1 MGFVWWFLED
11 ECLSFVVFN
20 PPLATVKN
28 LAFWWNLSEYLS
40 GGVCARLVMIWGSPN
55 MGPQIIHF
63 NRIFHYKP
71 SILGILHMWMG
82 QNGNFRLSSGF
93 IYHGSSS
100 WQNGSRSYFESQHDR
115 TEILGAGCEMTHIHV
130 LKMVQDGCGHNLW
143 FGDCRCWNML
153 MILLVER
160 GHTKSYESGISGSCM
175 VQILE
180 AELHCI
186 THGSNEIAN
195 YDAFLLFI
203 TNYYSLLEYTHLNL
217 QSNRFISTVFAQSLH
232 GAHLLATIC
241 CVWLQK
247 QCRGGVKWCQML
259 ILLKSMPRYTLWLFN
274 IAMES
279 MVHL

>member
-1 MGFVWWFLED
+1 
-11 ECLSFVVFN
+11 
-20 PPLATVKN
+20 
-28 LAFWWNLSEYLS
+28 
-40 GGVCARLVMIWGSPN
+40 MIWGSPN

-100 WQNGSRSYFESQHDR
+100 WQNGSRSYFESQHDC

-203 TNYYSLLEYTHLNL
+203 TNYYSLLEYTHLICKAIDLFPLSLLKAYMVPICWQPFAVFGSRNNAVVV
-217 QSNRFISTVFAQSLH
+217 SN
-232 GAHLLATIC
+232 
-241 CVWLQK
+241 
-247 QCRGGVKWCQML
+247 GVKCLSFWNPCHDIPFGYL
-259 ILLKSMPRYTLWLFN
+259 TSPWNPWSIYRWFTVLKNGDFPWRTV
-274 IAMES
+274 E
-279 MVHL
+279 